1 MTRSSQQT
9 YIQRLG
15 FQDKDRSNP
24 RHGLACEYLLDRLIQ
39 REFIS
44 NMQRLKDNAIQWGAE
59 WRKERINE
67 IKVRLEYTARSLK
80 YGWASAESIEAEN
93 QQLTQEL
100 NKLQSEIDRLP
111 QIVNS
116 ASDDDIAH
124 RIYESMPSNKFISV
138 PIASGKFINGFADVL
153 LNCYVSLNFQDNLAI
168 ESKCSSVDSDCFSR
182 NQLQK
187 SILGEIKITK
197 EPAENV
203 IQQIAFYR
211 QFVYVKEVIILID
224 YDDPQL
230 KRMTAGSDIHVY
242 KLGSKF
248 DAWCAAK
255 TQPLIEEF

>member
-44 NMQRLKDNAIQWGAE
+44 NMQRLKDNALQWGVE

-67 IKVRLEYTARSLK
+67 IKVRLEYNARSLK

-100 NKLQSEIDRLP
+100 DKLQSEIDCLP

-116 ASDDDIAH
+116 ASNDEIAH
-124 RIYESMPSNKFISV
+124 RIHESMPSNNFISV

-153 LNCYVSLNFQDNLAI
+153 FNCCVSLNFQDNLAI
-168 ESKCSSVDSDCFSR
+168 ESKCSIDCDCFSR
-182 NQLQK
+182 NELRK
-187 SILGEIKITK
+187 SILGEIKIAK

-211 QFVYVKEVIILID
+211 KFIYVEEVIILVD
-224 YDDPQL
+224 YDAPQL
-230 KRMTAGSDIHVY
+230 KRMTTGSDIHVY

-255 TQPLIEEF
+255 TQPIIEEF